1 MVIVIVIVMVI
12 MIVIV
17 VVLVMMS
24 INHNRTPAKIT
35 TTKLVLHDHAALCR
49 QHMQQLLAAH
59 GTVAALK
66 AEIFYLRRALET
78 LKAIHY
84 SH

>member
-1 MVIVIVIVMVI
+1 MVIVIVIVIVIVMVI

-59 GTVAALK
+59 GACSEMRCYVV
-66 AEIFYLRRALET
+66 
-78 LKAIHY
+78 
-84 SH
+84 